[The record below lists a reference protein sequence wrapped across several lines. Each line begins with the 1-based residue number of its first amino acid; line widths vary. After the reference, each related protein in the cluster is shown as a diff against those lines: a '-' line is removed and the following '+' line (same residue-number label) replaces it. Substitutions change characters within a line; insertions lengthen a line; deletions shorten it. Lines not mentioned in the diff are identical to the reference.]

1 MSEKDA
7 WIRRITS
14 KLGNAS
20 VRSLQLIYYFI
31 VGLEQREARLKK

>member
-7 WIRRITS
+7 WRQKIIE
-14 KLGNAS
+14 KLEKAN
-20 VRSLQLIYYFI
+20 VRTLQLVYYFI

>member
-7 WIRRITS
+7 WRQKIIT
-14 KLGNAS
+14 KLESAS